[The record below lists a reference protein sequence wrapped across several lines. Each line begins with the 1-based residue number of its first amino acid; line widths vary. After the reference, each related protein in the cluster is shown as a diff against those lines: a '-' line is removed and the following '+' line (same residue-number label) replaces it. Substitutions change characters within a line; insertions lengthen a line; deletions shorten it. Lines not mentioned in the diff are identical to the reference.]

1 MTLQQWM
8 SNAKLV
14 AFTPLFEPEQVI
26 EGLYIGDLL
35 SWVMGH
41 GQPGHV
47 WATVQAHENVIAI
60 AKLKE
65 FSAIVLV
72 EGVQPSAALVAYAS
86 EEGATLLGTSM
97 DAATFSKHFYETLA
111 LL

>member
-1 MTLQQWM
+1 MTLENWIKT
-8 SNAKLV
+8 STLTAW
-14 AFTPLFEPEQVI
+14 TPIYEPSLEL

-41 GQPGHV
+41 GQPGQI

-65 FSAIVLV
+65 FGAVVLV
-72 EGVQPSAALVAYAS
+72 EGVIPSKELIAYAR
-86 EEGATLLGTSM
+86 EEQCTLLGTSL
-97 DAATFSKHFYETLA
+97 DAAQFSKAFYEHNPTV
-111 LL
+111 